1 MKKYKNLILY
11 SIAVVL
17 IFILA
22 IFGYRYLTQEYSPNE
37 IEIGKDN
44 QNEESQSKAPDFTVI
59 NNNGDEVKL
68 SDYIGKLVVVN
79 FWATWCGPCASEL
92 PAFDNAYEKYKDEV
106 EFLMVN
112 LTDGYSE
119 TVDKVKK
126 YVKDNGYTFPVY
138 YDTKYS
144 ATNAYSIYSI
154 PRTLFIDKKGNL
166 IYSSIGAMSEEILNK
181 YIENLKEGQME
192 ETL

>member
-1 MKKYKNLILY
+1 MAKKIKAKRNI
-11 SIAVVL
+11 
-17 IFILA
+17 
-22 IFGYRYLTQEYSPNE
+22 
-37 IEIGKDN
+37 KDN
-44 QNEESQSKAPDFTVI
+44 QNKESQSKAPDFTVI

-144 ATNAYSIYSI
+144 A
-154 PRTLFIDKKGNL
+154 FKKCDTR
-166 IYSSIGAMSEEILNK
+166 Y
-181 YIENLKEGQME
+181 
-192 ETL
+192 